1 MQEVPG
7 SCESENTCEGA
18 HEKCTMIPRSK
29 FSHVTHTVP
38 EYHFR
43 VIPRS
48 RFSHLT
54 HTVPEYHFTV
64 IPMSRFSHVTHILPG
79 EDTFSLP
86 DSYCV
91 CSEVGKVW
99 DLVHRI
105 HKYSFCRKKCEEQKP
120 PCKTESQEDC
130 LKRQSQVR
138 CLRKSRDI
146 FDVQVCSNLPGCSGS
161 PTKELVRKSKMDC
174 TGRKSKKLRPHL

>member
-38 EYHFR
+38 EYHF
-43 VIPRS
+43 
-48 RFSHLT
+48 
-54 HTVPEYHFTV
+54 TV

-91 CSEVGKVW
+91 FSEVGKVW
-99 DLVHRI
+99 DYQHFIHRI

-130 LKRQSQVR
+130 IQRQSQVR